1 MQYIMSLIRKR
12 VAQLELRMMREDRD
26 RDLAKIQTVTQT
38 TSATS
43 AQLESERAALTAE
56 VHDLKRQLT
65 AAHADIDMARADTE
79 RVITANAN
87 LQHALEAFQSERDA
101 ELALLE
107 DQRRDMEE
115 AIAAAHAA
123 ALEATHEANEAAIRR
138 MKVETNEEVAKIR
151 LEVKKLEEKNQ
162 HLKADNVQMRRSLD
176 EAIQRL
182 QSTQEDIIDRTIMK
196 NILLDWLS
204 KPAAKERRQVLEV
217 MANLLHFTEEEK
229 EKVHLV
235 DEGAFGKIVHSVA
248 QLPPPKADV
257 EQLKGENVREKW
269 VNFLLSEI
277 ED

>member
-1 MQYIMSLIRKR
+1 
-12 VAQLELRMMREDRD
+12 
-26 RDLAKIQTVTQT
+26 
-38 TSATS
+38 
-43 AQLESERAALTAE
+43 LTAE

-65 AAHADIDMARADTE
+65 AARADIDLARADTE
-79 RVITANAN
+79 RVMTANAN

-115 AIAAAHAA
+115 AMAAAHAA
-123 ALEATHEANEAAIRR
+123 ALEATHEAHEADIRR
-138 MKVETNEEVAKIR
+138 IRLGANEEVAKVR
-151 LEVKKLEEKNQ
+151 MEVKKMEEKNDI
-162 HLKADNVQMRRSLD
+162 LKADNVQMRRSLD

-217 MANLLHFTEEEK
+217 MANLLHFTTEEK

-257 EQLKGENVREKW
+257 EQLKRENVREKW